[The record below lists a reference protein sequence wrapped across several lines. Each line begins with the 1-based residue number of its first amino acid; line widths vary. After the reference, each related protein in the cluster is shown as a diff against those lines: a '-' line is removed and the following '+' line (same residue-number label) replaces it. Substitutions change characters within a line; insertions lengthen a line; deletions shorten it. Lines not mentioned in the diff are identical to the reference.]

1 MSQPLQKNLSL
12 YRGDSTSYDFTISD
26 IDPLDYDSI
35 SIRIAANRSTD
46 GKTVINKQILSSD
59 TGNDWA
65 LSKVRVNLTPA
76 ESQTIQVDRSTILS
90 YDIEVTRTLG
100 LVTTVIT
107 EWAGEIVLTED
118 TTIGNPV
125 ITPDTELNIYS
136 NLASNDGTLGASL
149 VGVATTIWSTI
160 LSLGNRT
167 VQKALEWLLNNK
179 LNIPSS
185 HTVNRLIK
193 LGTATPSTEITGITV
208 TSDNDVTG
216 ARFVT
221 GSATPT
227 DASHLTRKDY
237 VDGIPEAYLDSLGGS
252 IGQVVTKTISGYDM
266 ETPPSA
272 DVEAYLD
279 ALGGGNGDVLTKD
292 PSGYIFDAPGGVEA
306 YLDSLGGSDGDVLT
320 KTSGGYDMEPPTS
333 TDSNALGSYVQD
345 DFGLLDSSKY
355 KPADASSINRSDV
368 NSSLLAKL
376 LKSVT
381 SLTSGTDRVNIVGHG
396 LSDGQKVK
404 FGFSGGGITAL
415 TEYYVRNK
423 TTDDFQLS
431 TTPSGGILDLTS
443 DQTGEMLTNVA
454 WGFGNGST
462 TLNTPDLN
470 GKFLRAAGV
479 STTFTKANG
488 SAFDGGAVG
497 ESILDKFQGHN
508 REFLSGGSSSSQAI
522 HATSYGLN
530 GSNAVDG
537 SRPRYYNNDASGDN
551 RSRIV
556 ANSSDG
562 TPRTGDETAPVSI
575 AVKLKVRIA

>member
-76 ESQTIQVDRSTILS
+76 ESQTIQLDRSTILS

-100 LVTTVIT
+100 LVATVIT
-107 EWAGEIVLTED
+107 EWAGEIVITED
-118 TTIGNPV
+118 VTIGNVV
-125 ITPDTELNIYS
+125 ITPETELDIYS

-149 VGVATTIWSTI
+149 VGVSTTIWSSI

-179 LNIPSS
+179 LNIPGS
-185 HTVNRLIK
+185 HTANRLIK

-208 TSDNDVTG
+208 TSNDDITG
-216 ARFVT
+216 ARFIT

-237 VDGIPEAYLDSLGGS
+237 ADGIPVAYLDSLGGS

-279 ALGGGNGDVLTKD
+279 ALGGSNGDVLTKD
-292 PSGYIFDAPGGVEA
+292 PSGYIFDTPDSGVEA

-333 TDSNALGSYVQD
+333 TDSNPLGSYMQD
-345 DFGLLDSSKY
+345 DFDLLDSNKY
-355 KPADASSINRSDV
+355 KPTDSSSINRADV
-368 NSSLLAKL
+368 DSSLLAKL
-376 LKSVT
+376 LKTVT
-381 SLTSGTDRVNIVGHG
+381 SLTPGTDRVNIVGHG

-443 DQTGEMLTNVA
+443 DQTGEILTNVA

-462 TLNTPDLN
+462 TLNTPNLN

-479 STTFTKANG
+479 STTSQKANG
-488 SAFDGGAVG
+488 SYYDGGAVG
-497 ESILDKFQGHN
+497 ETLLDKFQGHIHPAEGEAN
-508 REFLSGGSSSSQAI
+508 DGASVTQFQATGTGSPSVFPW
-522 HATSYGLN
+522 TFN
-530 GSNAVDG
+530 GYDPGADG
-537 SRPRYYNNDASGDN
+537 NGN
-551 RSRIV
+551 
-556 ANSSDG
+556 G

-575 AVKLKVRIA
+575 AIKLKVRIA

>member
-100 LVTTVIT
+100 LVVTVIT

-118 TTIGNPV
+118 MTIGNAV
-125 ITPDTELNIYS
+125 ITPDTELDIYS

-149 VGVATTIWSTI
+149 VGVSTSIWSTI

-179 LNIPSS
+179 LNIPGS
-185 HTVNRLIK
+185 HTANRLIK

-208 TSDNDVTG
+208 TSDNDITG
-216 ARFVT
+216 SRFVT

-237 VDGIPEAYLDSLGGS
+237 VDGISEAYLDSLGGAS
-252 IGQVVTKTISGYDM
+252 GQVLTKTISGYDM

-279 ALGGGNGDVLTKD
+279 ALGGSNGDVLTKD
-292 PSGYIFDAPGGVEA
+292 PSGYIFDTPDSGVEA
-306 YLDSLGGSDGDVLT
+306 YLDSLGGSDGDMLS
-320 KTSGGYDMEPPTS
+320 KISGGYDFTPPL
-333 TDSNALGSYVQD
+333 DVESY
-345 DFGLLDSSKY
+345 LDSLGGSDGQALVKNSGNY
-355 KPADASSINRSDV
+355 EFGNVGKILQVVSVTKTDTFSHSGSVGVFADITGLSATITP
-368 NSSLLAKL
+368 
-376 LKSVT
+376 KSVT
-381 SLTSGTDRVNIVGHG
+381 SKILILASVSSGWSVDSIVYFRIMRDSTPILIGDSAGSRTRMTSAAYYGNSGTTLQISTTSLNGVDTPSSVA
-396 LSDGQKVK
+396 
-404 FGFSGGGITAL
+404 AL
-415 TEYYVRNK
+415 TYKIQIAPDGVATHHVNR
-423 TTDDFQLS
+423 TGDDA
-431 TTPSGGILDLTS
+431 D
-443 DQTGEMLTNVA
+443 
-454 WGFGNGST
+454 
-462 TLNTPDLN
+462 
-470 GKFLRAAGV
+470 AA
-479 STTFTKANG
+479 
-488 SAFDGGAVG
+488 
-497 ESILDKFQGHN
+497 
-508 REFLSGGSSSSQAI
+508 
-522 HATSYGLN
+522 
-530 GSNAVDG
+530 
-537 SRPRYYNNDASGDN
+537 SRPRTT
-551 RSRIV
+551 
-556 ANSSDG
+556 SSIILMEVG
-562 TPRTGDETAPVSI
+562 A
-575 AVKLKVRIA
+575 